1 MMKLLKTIT
10 AFILLTGLLLP
21 LVAPVVLQLQQ
32 RYVQWQMIEALEKK
46 ELVTITV
53 DAVAVQWIRK
63 GKECWINN
71 DMFDIKHIAYSGGR
85 LMLTG
90 LFDKKEK
97 QLKEQLQAQTNQ
109 QQQEHQKAQIVKL
122 LLQYAA
128 IHQTELI
135 NYNIVLI
142 PGNHNSLFKNSCYQP
157 PFNGTVT
164 PPPRIGEQIL

>member
-1 MMKLLKTIT
+1 MKLLKTIS
-10 AFILLTGLLLP
+10 AFVLLTGLLLP

-46 ELVTITV
+46 ELITITV
-53 DAVAVQWIRK
+53 DVAAVQWIKK

-71 DMFDIKHIAYSGGR
+71 EMFDIKHSESKGDKLI
-85 LMLTG
+85 LTG

-122 LLQYAA
+122 LLQYTAVPL
-128 IHQTELI
+128 TESLNCKI
-135 NYNIVLI
+135 ALLPVTYN
-142 PGNHNSLFKNSCYQP
+142 SQFKNSCYQSL
-157 PFNGTVT
+157 FNGTVT
-164 PPPRIGEQIL
+164 PPPKIS